1 MRGTSASPV
10 ELSISPEKVIYI
22 IVKARECDAKVDP
35 AFRADSIESAA
46 KVSTSIRTFGH
57 AQAEIRGVR
66 IVDRSSSDPDA
77 HDDDFDTRDRAGTDP
92 RREGSD
98 HSWCLPCAIG
108 TIPAG
113 DHAPLAACE

>member
-57 AQAEIRGVR
+57 AQAEISAVTEWQRFKEVVR
-66 IVDRSSSDPDA
+66 NLPSM
-77 HDDDFDTRDRAGTDP
+77 TRQAETLG
-92 RREGSD
+92 
-98 HSWCLPCAIG
+98 A
-108 TIPAG
+108 
-113 DHAPLAACE
+113 